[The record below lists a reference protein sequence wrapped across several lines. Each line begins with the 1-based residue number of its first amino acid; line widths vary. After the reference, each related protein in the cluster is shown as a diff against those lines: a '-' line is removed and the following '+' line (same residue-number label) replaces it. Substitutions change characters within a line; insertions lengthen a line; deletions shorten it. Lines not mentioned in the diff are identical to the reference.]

1 MNHIAKLTDN
11 IRAELGMTFVARPL
25 PRRCILRDERVS
37 MNIGWRQAYVNS
49 VSEHAE
55 VTATQFNSPLY
66 VLDERM
72 MTVFTPTEL
81 RKTQFTPTL
90 SLSREVRWIEV
101 RKKGEPLSTE
111 GLAHRIVTLFLD
123 LLDRANKGRIDFMH
137 L

>member
-1 MNHIAKLTDN
+1 
-11 IRAELGMTFVARPL
+11 
-25 PRRCILRDERVS
+25 